1 MSVNVNVPYKVT
13 IAADGTVSV
22 QTVTT
27 QEYNLSTPNA
37 VFAGNLRDAVLKAFH
52 VSDEGTH
59 ANPILVVDMSDND
72 KTDFVGSLASQLSL
86 APMVDISSD
95 NLKMYLV
102 KWAKEQLT
110 AELNANGIS
119 AALEAGALD
128 DLEITDFGGDISG
141 GAEAMFDGISHLSP
155 ETRSLIATQIPNS
168 KYMDAMDASG
178 AVGEVMSGLLPLAA
192 GDSITFQ
199 FIITQT
205 YAVSESQVASTLAAV
220 DGVVN
225 GSTIG
230 VAPLIG
236 HYSVDNRVV
245 NVVLKRADPADYNN
259 IKNDA
264 DDTDLLAKIAEIG
277 NSANAATLVG
287 MEVVKHGDYDAAVT
301 TARTDYNAWVASK
314 ARHDAHLA
322 STKAMNT
329 QSTLYNNAK
338 IRMEEA
344 VAAAAGV
351 SSGPLYEAAQVAISA
366 ADKAKDYLAEL
377 TVTDSSANIID
388 IRNGAQAA
396 EFLVTSKASSAAVGT
411 KFSAWMTAKDALEAA
426 IAARDVLQEAYDWKL
441 EQIAAAKEAADTDA
455 ALKYARQ
462 NYLGGVATSKT
473 GAVTTAVSGLAALA
487 SAAQSAF
494 DTASGDVSSFTH
506 STPITP
512 AEAAEL
518 LSLQKVK
525 AEKLVL
531 KNAADAAETAGRTA
545 ANSDIGKFNDA
556 LLAFCSAGLLTDND
570 VTCAWGIVTGPN
582 SDPASTYNNY
592 KLTLI

>member
-27 QEYNLSTPNA
+27 QEYNLSAPHA
-37 VFAGNLRDAVLKAFH
+37 VFAGNLRDAVLTAFH
-52 VSDEGTH
+52 VKDEGSH

-72 KTDFVGSLASQLSL
+72 KSDFVGSLASQLKL

-119 AALEAGALD
+119 AAMEAGALD
-128 DLEITDFGGDISG
+128 NLQITDFAGDISG

-168 KYMDAMDASG
+168 KYMEAMDASG

-205 YAVSESQVASTLAAV
+205 YAVSETPVASTLKDNANA
-220 DGVVN
+220 VN
-225 GSTIG
+225 GSTLG

-236 HYSVDNRVV
+236 HYSVENRVV
-245 NVVLKRADPADYNN
+245 NVVLKRAYPSAYLP
-259 IKNDA
+259 IKGTALN
-264 DDTDLLAKIAEIG
+264 TDLENKIAEIG
-277 NSANAATLVG
+277 SVGVTSLANDENDA
-287 MEVVKHGDYDAAVT
+287 HNNYDGAVE
-301 TARTDYNAWVASK
+301 TARKDYNAWVEAK

-322 STKAMNT
+322 STKAKET
-329 QSTLYNNAK
+329 QSTLYENAK
-338 IRMEEA
+338 TRMDAA

-366 ADKAKDYLAEL
+366 SDKARIYLEEL
-377 TVTDSSANIID
+377 TVTDNSANILD
-388 IRNGAQAA
+388 ISNGAQAA
-396 EFLVTSKASSAAVGT
+396 EFLDTSKASSAAVGT
-411 KFSAWMTAKDALEAA
+411 KFSEWMAAKDALEAA
-426 IAARDVLQEAYDWKL
+426 VAERDVLQAAYDWKL

-455 ALKYARQ
+455 ILKNAQ
-462 NYLGGVATSKT
+462 ATYLGTVANAKRDLVTDASGLDWLEGVA
-473 GAVTTAVSGLAALA
+473 SGQL
-487 SAAQSAF
+487 S
-494 DTASGDVSSFTH
+494 DASGAVSSF
-506 STPITP
+506 SPSSPITP
-512 AEAAEL
+512 QEAAEL
-518 LSLQKVK
+518 LALQKTK
-525 AEKLVL
+525 AEKLAAYEAAKAAAAAGRSIANSATL
-531 KNAADAAETAGRTA
+531 KYNNAAL
-545 ANSDIGKFNDA
+545 A
-556 LLAFCSAGLLTDND
+556 LCNALLLTDND
-570 VTCAWGIVTGPN
+570 GSLSLFGIVVGPADATGV
-582 SDPASTYNNY
+582 TYNAF
-592 KLTLI
+592 KLADI

>member
-37 VFAGNLRDAVLKAFH
+37 VFAGNLRDAVLTAFH
-52 VSDEGTH
+52 VSDEGSH

-119 AALEAGALD
+119 AAMEAGALD
-128 DLEITDFGGDISG
+128 NLQITDFAGDITG
-141 GAEAMFDGISHLSP
+141 GATAMFDGISHLSP

-168 KYMDAMDASG
+168 KYMEAMDASG

-205 YAVSESQVASTLAAV
+205 YAVSETPVASTLTDNANA
-220 DGVVN
+220 VN
-225 GSTIG
+225 GSTLG

-236 HYSVDNRVV
+236 HYSVENRVV
-245 NVVLKRADPADYNN
+245 NVVLKRADPAAYLP
-259 IKNDA
+259 IKGSADDA
-264 DDTDLLAKIAEIG
+264 DLVDKEAEIG
-277 NSANAATLVG
+277 SVGVTSLANDEQDA
-287 MEVVKHGDYDAAVT
+287 HNNYDGTVD
-301 TARTDYNAWVASK
+301 TARSDYNAWVGAK

-322 STKAMNT
+322 SSKAKET
-329 QSTLYNNAK
+329 QSVLYENAK
-338 IRMEEA
+338 TRMDAA

-366 ADKAKDYLAEL
+366 SDKARIYLEEL
-377 TVTDSSANIID
+377 TVTDTSANILD
-388 IRNGAQAA
+388 ISNGAQAA
-396 EFLVTSKASSAAVGT
+396 EFLVTSKASSAAVGS
-411 KFSAWMTAKDALEAA
+411 KFSEWMSAKDALEAA
-426 IAARDVLQEAYDWKL
+426 VAEKDVLQAAYDWKL

-455 ALKYARQ
+455 ILKNAQ
-462 NYLGGVATSKT
+462 TTYLSGVATGKR
-473 GAVTTAVSGLAALA
+473 GLVTDASGLDWLEGV
-487 SAAQSAF
+487 
-494 DTASGDVSSFTH
+494 ASGQLSDASGAVSSF
-506 STPITP
+506 SPSSPITP
-512 AEAAEL
+512 QEATEL
-518 LSLQKVK
+518 LALQKTK
-525 AEKLVL
+525 AEKLAAFEAAKAAAAAGRNVANIATD
-531 KNAADAAETAGRTA
+531 KYNNAA
-545 ANSDIGKFNDA
+545 
-556 LLAFCSAGLLTDND
+556 LAFCNAALLTDND
-570 VTCAWGIVTGPN
+570 GTNGLGVVTGP
-582 SDPASTYNNY
+582 AGSTGVTYTGI
-592 KLTLI
+592 KLAAI

>member
-37 VFAGNLRDAVLKAFH
+37 VFAGNLRDAVLNAFH
-52 VSDEGTH
+52 VSDEGSH

-72 KTDFVGSLASQLSL
+72 KSGFVGSLASQLSL

-119 AALEAGALD
+119 AALEGGALD
-128 DLEITDFGGDISG
+128 DLQITDFAGDISG
-141 GAEAMFDGISHLSP
+141 GAEAMFDGISNLSP

-168 KYMDAMDASG
+168 KYMEAMDASG

-205 YAVSESQVASTLAAV
+205 YAVSETPVASTLTDNANA
-220 DGVVN
+220 VN

-245 NVVLKRADPADYNN
+245 NVVLKRADPAAYLP
-259 IKNDA
+259 IKGSA
-264 DDTDLLAKIAEIG
+264 DDTDLEAKITEIG
-277 NSANAATLVG
+277 HAGDAASRVG
-287 MEVVKHGDYDAAVT
+287 VEAIKHGEYDDAVT

-314 ARHDAHLA
+314 ARHDAHVA
-322 STKAMNT
+322 STKAKDT
-329 QSTLYNNAK
+329 QSALYENAK
-338 IRMEEA
+338 SRMEAA

-377 TVTDSSANIID
+377 TVTDSSANILD
-388 IRNGAQAA
+388 ISNGAQAA
-396 EFLVTSKASSAAVGT
+396 EFLVTSQASSAAVGS
-411 KFSAWMTAKDALEAA
+411 KFSDWMAAKDALEAA
-426 IAARDVLQEAYDWKL
+426 IAERDLLQEAYDWKL

-455 ALKYARQ
+455 LLKSAQ
-462 NYLGGVATSKT
+462 QGYLGGVANAKRAAVT
-473 GAVTTAVSGLAALA
+473 GAGGLDAAESTAADELT
-487 SAAQSAF
+487 
-494 DTASGDVSSFTH
+494 DASGAVSSF
-506 STPITP
+506 SPSSPPTP
-512 AEAAEL
+512 AQATEL
-518 LSLQKVK
+518 LALQKTK
-525 AEKLVL
+525 AEKLAAFVAA
-531 KNAADAAETAGRTA
+531 KAAAAAGRADA
-545 ANSDIGKFNDA
+545 NSATEKYNA
-556 LLAFCSAGLLTDND
+556 VLLAFCNAALLTDND
-570 VTCAWGIVTGPN
+570 GSLGMLVVTGPAG
-582 SDPASTYNNY
+582 STGASYSGW
-592 KLTLI
+592 KMAAI

>member
-37 VFAGNLRDAVLKAFH
+37 VFAGNLRDAVLNAFH

-72 KTDFVGSLASQLSL
+72 KSGFVGSLASQLSL

-119 AALEAGALD
+119 AALEGGALD
-128 DLEITDFGGDISG
+128 DLQITDFAGDISG
-141 GAEAMFDGISHLSP
+141 GAEAMFDGISNLSP

-168 KYMDAMDASG
+168 KYMEAMDASG

-205 YAVSESQVASTLAAV
+205 YAVSESPVASTLTDNANA
-220 DGVVN
+220 VN

-245 NVVLKRADPADYNN
+245 NVVLKRADPAAYLP
-259 IKNDA
+259 IKDSA
-264 DDTDLLAKIAEIG
+264 DDTDLVAKITEIG
-277 NSANAATLVG
+277 HAGDAASRVG
-287 MEVVKHGDYDAAVT
+287 VEAVKHGEYDGAVT

-314 ARHDAHLA
+314 ARHDAHVA
-322 STKAMNT
+322 ATKAKDT
-329 QSTLYNNAK
+329 QSTLYENAK
-338 IRMEEA
+338 SRMEAA

-377 TVTDSSANIID
+377 TITDSSANILD
-388 IRNGAQAA
+388 ISNGAQAA
-396 EFLVTSKASSAAVGT
+396 EFLVTSQASSAAVGA
-411 KFSAWMTAKDALEAA
+411 KFSDWMAAKDALEAA
-426 IAARDVLQEAYDWKL
+426 IAERDLLQEAYDWKL

-455 ALKYARQ
+455 LLKSAQ
-462 NYLGGVATSKT
+462 QGYLGGVANAKRAAVT
-473 GAVTTAVSGLAALA
+473 GAGGLDAAESTAADELT
-487 SAAQSAF
+487 
-494 DTASGDVSSFTH
+494 DASGAVSSF
-506 STPITP
+506 SPSSPPTP
-512 AEAAEL
+512 AQATEL
-518 LSLQKVK
+518 LALQKTK
-525 AEKLVL
+525 AEKLAAFVAA
-531 KNAADAAETAGRTA
+531 KAAAAAGRADA
-545 ANSDIGKFNDA
+545 NSATEKYNA
-556 LLAFCSAGLLTDND
+556 VLLAFCNAALLTDND
-570 VTCAWGIVTGPN
+570 GSLGMIVVTGPAGTTG
-582 SDPASTYNNY
+582 ASYSGW
-592 KLTLI
+592 KMAAI